1 MTNNER
7 LEEILEEHKPNI
19 DAFEYIGDESFK
31 YLYKILVENLIEALE
46 RESNE

>member
-1 MTNNER
+1 MISSKEQ

-31 YLYKILVENLIEALE
+31 YLYKNLVENLTEALE
-46 RESNE
+46 EAE